1 MVHKIDTDHVVVLQ
15 YRMTD
20 ETGTEIDSS
29 QDSGPISY
37 LHGHGQILP
46 GLEEGLTGREAG
58 DSFTVEVPAGEGF
71 GDHHAELVIEVPRD
85 RFEFEPDLGGVVSA
99 QHPDG
104 RVQHL
109 KILEVSDETVTLDGN
124 HPLAGKGLVF
134 EVTVDSV
141 RQATPEEIVH
151 GHSHDGHEHEDFEAH

>member
-1 MVHKIDTDHVVVLQ
+1 MTHKISDDQVVVLQ

-20 ETGTEIDSS
+20 QTGTEIDSS
-29 QDSGPISY
+29 HESGPISY

-46 GLEEGLTGREAG
+46 GLESGLDGREAG
-58 DSFTVEVPAGEGF
+58 DSCTIHVPADEGF
-71 GDHHAELVIEVPRD
+71 GDHHAELVVEVPRD
-85 RFEFEPDLGGVVSA
+85 RFEFEPEIGGIVSA

-109 KILEVSDETVTLDGN
+109 KVVAVSAEAVTLDGN
-124 HPLAGKGLVF
+124 HPLAGQNLVF

-141 RQATPEEIVH
+141 RPATAEEIAH
-151 GHSHDGHEHEDFEAH
+151 GHSHDGHDQEGHAH

>member
-1 MVHKIDTDHVVVLQ
+1 MVDKIDTDRVVVLH

-20 ETGTEIDSS
+20 GAGTEIDSS

-58 DSFTVEVPAGEGF
+58 DTFTIEVPSDEGF
-71 GDHHAELVIEVPRD
+71 GRHHDELVIEVPRD
-85 RFEFEPDLGGVVSA
+85 RFEFEPELGGVVSA

-109 KILEVSDETVTLDGN
+109 KVIGVSEESVTLDGN
-124 HPLAGKGLVF
+124 HPLAGQDLVF

-141 RQATPEEIVH
+141 RGATAEEIAH
-151 GHSHDGHEHEDFEAH
+151 GHSHDGHDHDGHAH